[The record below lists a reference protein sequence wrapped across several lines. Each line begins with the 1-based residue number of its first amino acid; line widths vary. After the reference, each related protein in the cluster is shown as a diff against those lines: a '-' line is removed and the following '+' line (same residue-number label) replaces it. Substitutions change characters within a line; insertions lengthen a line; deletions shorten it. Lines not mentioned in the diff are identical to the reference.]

1 MALII
6 DSTVF
11 AQILG
16 YLVGAGSTLLYTP
29 IAIRLCR
36 QREKAAEGLVLST
49 WWLKLSSYSVSDIY
63 YISQGYN
70 LSTYIE
76 SVILALEAAVV
87 LCLVAY
93 YQKLAND
100 RFKCQVTIFLAV
112 SILLLLTAPIQL
124 VALGQ
129 GISAVLN
136 IGALIPQFILNHRR
150 QKAGDYSPITAGL
163 ATIGCL
169 VRLFTTVQLN
179 NADGLLIATF
189 GSALLVNAGLL
200 TQICYLGTQI
210 EGRTLSDVLTAD
222 GRRAEETE
230 LDEVD
235 NCETTPYHKE
245 EDIALVGVEENS
257 PLTERRQN
265 E

>member
-1 MALII
+1 MAPFA

-16 YLVGAGSTLLYTP
+16 YLVGVGSFALYSP
-29 IAIRLCR
+29 IILRLWR
-36 QREKAAEGLVLST
+36 QKQKAAEGLVLST
-49 WWLKLSSYSVSDIY
+49 WWLKLTSYTASDIY
-63 YISQGYN
+63 YINQGYN

-76 SVILALEAAVV
+76 TLILALEAAVV

-93 YQKLAND
+93 YQTLANH

-136 IGALIPQFILNHRR
+136 TGALIPQFILNHRR

-169 VRLFTTVQLN
+169 IRLFTTVQLN
-179 NADGLLIATF
+179 DADGLLIATF
-189 GSALLVNAGLL
+189 GSAALVNASLMI
-200 TQICYLGTQI
+200 QICYLGTQI

-222 GRRAEETE
+222 GRRSAETE
-230 LDEVD
+230 FDEAD
-235 NCETTPYHKE
+235 NCQTTPYHKE
-245 EDIALVGVEENS
+245 EDIALVGIQENS

-265 E
+265 